1 MLPWFP
7 LLLFCSMGT
16 VRTNVSQPY
25 PPGQGQYP
33 EAQTAPPGAPPG
45 APPAYPQPGFNGY
58 SQQAPPGPPP
68 APTGLPQRPPG
79 AGPYWG
85 GAGAPST
92 VDELVSGAAT
102 GQGQGQ
108 GGDDIDQMI
117 RMAEAGVRPPAEA
130 APAEKKGKKE
140 KVRMFYDGEVSP
152 EEMMAKLP
160 RYALVQ

>member
-1 MLPWFP
+1 MFE
-7 LLLFCSMGT
+7 
-16 VRTNVSQPY
+16 QPY

-33 EAQTAPPGAPPG
+33 EAQQAPPG

-58 SQQAPPGPPP
+58 PQQAPPGPPP

-79 AGPYWG
+79 AETYWG

-92 VDELVSGAAT
+92 VDELVAGAAT
-102 GQGQGQ
+102 GQ

-130 APAEKKGKKE
+130 AAAEKKGKKE